1 MNRYRYNKKDKLTNV
16 HLNNE
21 HYNQHGYDTTVYPK
35 IIRALGDP
43 IIIASS
49 VDRLDLLADRFY
61 KDRTLWWVIA
71 IANELP
77 GDSFFITPGT
87 QLFIP
92 KNISKLLNN
101 LDKANKTKKE

>member
-1 MNRYRYNKKDKLTNV
+1 VNRYKHNTADKIINV
-16 HLNNE
+16 HTNSE
-21 HYNQHGYDTTVYPK
+21 HYNQSGYDSTIYPK
-35 IIRALGDP
+35 IVREPSDP

-49 VDRLDLLADRFY
+49 VDRLDNLAHRFY
-61 KDRTLWWVIA
+61 ADTTMWWVIA

-92 KNISKLLNN
+92 KNISKIMR
-101 LDKANKTKKE
+101 DFAIK

>member
-1 MNRYRYNKKDKLTNV
+1 MNRYRFNKTKKITNV
-16 HLNNE
+16 QTNNE
-21 HYNQHGYDTTVYPK
+21 HYDQTGYVSTLYPR
-35 IIRALGDP
+35 IIREPHDP

-49 VDRLDLLADRFY
+49 VDRLDNLAHRFY
-61 KDRTLWWVIA
+61 ADTTMWWVIA

-92 KNISKLLNN
+92 KNISKIMR
-101 LDKANKTKKE
+101 DFAIK